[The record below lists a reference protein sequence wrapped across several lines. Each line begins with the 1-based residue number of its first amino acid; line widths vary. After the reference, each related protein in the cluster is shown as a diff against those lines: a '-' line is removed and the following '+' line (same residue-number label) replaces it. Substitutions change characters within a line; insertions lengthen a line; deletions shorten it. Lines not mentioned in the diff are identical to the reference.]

1 MIIPRKVHISWKTK
15 DLLQSESKFIKNCI
29 GRLVELSP
37 NWIVELSDD
46 NDLDEYLKH
55 KLDASDYTRLKD
67 CHPVV
72 KSDVWRLIK
81 LYEEGGVYVDI
92 DRMCNVSLDDAIDPT
107 ARVVLPICADHDF
120 SHDFMCSA
128 PGNPIFTTALDLN
141 LRRRAEGHNNTY
153 FLGPQTY
160 FHAVT
165 LCLMGEMIDINPG
178 KYAFQLIRKQIN
190 DHSFIQTYDEKPP
203 YDTILYRSR
212 LDEEQ
217 IDHEYEKRQFYKES
231 KLKHWTGDW

>member
-37 NWIVELSDD
+37 NWTVELSDD
-46 NDLDEYLKH
+46 NDLDEYLRR
-55 KLDASDYTRLKD
+55 KLDASDYARLKD

-81 LYEEGGVYVDI
+81 LYEEGGLYTDI
-92 DRMCNVSLDDAIDPT
+92 DRMCNISLDDAIDPT
-107 ARVVLPICADHDF
+107 ARVVLPTCRDYDF

-128 PGNPIFTTALDLN
+128 PGNPIFTTALELN
-141 LRRRAEGHNNTY
+141 LRRRAEGSNNTY

-165 LCLMGEMIDINPG
+165 KCLLGYMVDTNPG
-178 KYAFQLIRKQIN
+178 AEVFAEIRNQISN
-190 DHSFIQTYDEKPP
+190 YGFVQTYTEEPP
-203 YDTILYRSR
+203 YNTITFRSKP
-212 LDEEQ
+212 DEEL
-217 IDHEYEKRQFYKES
+217 IDHTYEKKLFYKQS
-231 KLKHWTGDW
+231 NLKHWTGDW